1 MQNFEFIFDCTPTLN
16 AADYL
21 IDSTSS
27 EYRKQ
32 AKLWHSQ
39 MGKKVKLMDSD
50 TIIISLK
57 ALTCS
62 LYNRCDDDTS
72 FAMLCRVNKF
82 VETLEE
88 ERRSVRM
95 VG

>member
-1 MQNFEFIFDCTPTLN
+1 
-16 AADYL
+16 
-21 IDSTSS
+21 
-27 EYRKQ
+27 
-32 AKLWHSQ
+32 
-39 MGKKVKLMDSD
+39 MDSD